1 MASGPSRQRP
11 CPIRVPVR
19 KMAGQD
25 KESLDS
31 SSINRLGNTGA
42 ISGVASVAKTYT
54 FSLPRAAGTPPPP
67 HLSPSASPP
76 CPHRAHSL
84 PFLCLQ
90 SGLPVAGLQV
100 FGVSEALWLGSNVI
114 KLSLAGID
122 RKSVV

>member
-11 CPIRVPVR
+11 CLIRVPVR

-31 SSINRLGNTGA
+31 SSINRLGNTEA
-42 ISGVASVAKTYT
+42 ISGVASVAKAYT
-54 FSLPRAAGTPPPP
+54 FSLPRTVGTPPPP
-67 HLSPSASPP
+67 HLSPSVPPP
-76 CPHRAHSL
+76 CPHRIPSL

-90 SGLPVAGLQV
+90 SGPPVAGLRG

-114 KLSLAGID
+114 KLSLAGIG
-122 RKSVV
+122 